1 MDELSLEYRIERQ
14 RRGTDTLIK
23 AGVIAA
29 ALLFVF
35 LAVFMNALFLLPALG
50 CLVAGII
57 FFPRLDVEYE
67 YLFVAGELSVDCI
80 YSKKSRRNLVN
91 YSLSDV
97 EFLLPENE
105 AGQSGQ
111 SGQSGQGKASY
122 RKLDLSSGREEADRY
137 VLACPYMGNMD
148 YALIEPGEKIIK
160 AIYDRYPKLR
170 IRRNAN

>member
-1 MDELSLEYRIERQ
+1 MDDLSLEYRIERQ
-14 RRGTDTLIK
+14 RRGTDMLIK

-111 SGQSGQGKASY
+111 GKASY

>member
-1 MDELSLEYRIERQ
+1 MDDISLEYRVERQ
-14 RRGTDTLIK
+14 RRGTDMLIK

-29 ALLFVF
+29 AFLFVF
-35 LAVFMNALFLLPALG
+35 MAFFVNALFFLPALG
-50 CLVAGII
+50 CIVAGIV
-57 FFPRLDVEYE
+57 FFPRLDLEYE

-97 EFLLPENE
+97 EFLLPESEVNL
-105 AGQSGQ
+105 
-111 SGQSGQGKASY
+111 SGQGKSSY
-122 RKLDLSSGREEADRY
+122 RKLDLSSGREGADRY

-148 YALIEPGEKIIK
+148 HALIEPGEKIIK

-170 IRRNAN
+170 IRQSLH